1 MVGNNPKILIV
12 DDDEQ
17 LCELYQTILE
27 AQGYNVIVAFNGEE
41 ALSKSVK
48 ERPDLILLD
57 IMMPQIHGINV
68 LDILKATP
76 ETKDVKVVMISALS
90 DEETKKKSEQLGA
103 LDYIVKSEVDT
114 SGVLSR
120 IENALKR

>member
-17 LCELYQTILE
+17 LCGLYQTILE
-27 AQGYNVIVAFNGEE
+27 AQGYNVEVAFNGEE

-76 ETKDVKVVMISALS
+76 ETKDIKVVMISALS

-120 IENALKR
+120 IENALKS